1 MVCICV
7 FSSLYHRRMSL
18 HEIVISPCSV
28 YMYFSIQNGVIALMR
43 GSREGHV
50 ECVKLLLD
58 KGASTDI
65 LDKVRAGSHQVLS
78 VRHVPLGILEVNN
91 VY

>member
-1 MVCICV
+1 
-7 FSSLYHRRMSL
+7 MSL

-28 YMYFSIQNGVIALMR
+28 YMYFSLQDGVTALMR
-43 GSREGHV
+43 ASRRGHI

-58 KGASTDI
+58 KGARADLS
-65 LDKVRAGSHQVLS
+65 DKVRAGSHQVLS
-78 VRHVPLGILEVNN
+78 VWHVPLGIVEVSN